1 MDDSVQEEKERD
13 KRLMQK
19 VRSEVTMVC
28 TPVGST
34 LCIWDV
40 FEGTARR
47 TWSFDFAIIIL
58 WDEEMAMVWQSCG
71 IFGGGYNR
79 N

>member
-28 TPVGST
+28 TPVGSM

-58 WDEEMAMVWQSCG
+58 
-71 IFGGGYNR
+71 
-79 N
+79 